1 MRITFS
7 VYDGKFL
14 LHKDSLQCMTYG
26 CHYFDARSF
35 AFWQERKSY
44 VHDYCL
50 KEKYLSYLIFLGPGG
65 GGGSLMS
72 LLIVLLVT
80 CIYGYFVNEL
90 DALQFSR

>member
-50 KEKYLSYLIFLGPGG
+50 KEKYLSYLIFLGPGVG
-65 GGGSLMS
+65 V
-72 LLIVLLVT
+72 I
-80 CIYGYFVNEL
+80 NEL
-90 DALQFSR
+90 ANSTFSYMYLWIFCKRAGCIAVF

>member
-50 KEKYLSYLIFLGPGG
+50 KEKYLSYLIFLVGDIICEPVHGTSGFCVFGEGG
-65 GGGSLMS
+65 FLH
-72 LLIVLLVT
+72 
-80 CIYGYFVNEL
+80 C
-90 DALQFSR
+90 